1 MPTELEQQL
10 IELTADELEI
20 REKAGRQINS
30 SLFLEV
36 TMDISMNHPNKDL
49 RELAKETYKE
59 CQKLFKTHEIVYK
72 DDTSLD
78 NQKTRDIS
86 KQCHFNSELNECK
99 IFHLP

>member
-36 TMDISMNHPNKDL
+36 TLDISMNHPNKDL
-49 RELAKETYKE
+49 RE
-59 CQKLFKTHEIVYK
+59 
-72 DDTSLD
+72 
-78 NQKTRDIS
+78 
-86 KQCHFNSELNECK
+86 
-99 IFHLP
+99 